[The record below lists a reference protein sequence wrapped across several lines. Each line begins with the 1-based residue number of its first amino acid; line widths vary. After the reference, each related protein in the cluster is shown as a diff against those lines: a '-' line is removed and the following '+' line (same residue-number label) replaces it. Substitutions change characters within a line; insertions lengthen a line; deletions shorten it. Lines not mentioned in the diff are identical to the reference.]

1 MHSLL
6 KRARTVHVSAIPM
19 LRAGDASGDA
29 RVVVVAAARKG
40 LVEVEVLPPQT
51 GGVDASA
58 PSEAALS
65 TSDASA
71 AAKVCRCSLPPVNI
85 ASRSPYGEGHV
96 AWT

>member
-1 MHSLL
+1 M
-6 KRARTVHVSAIPM
+6 
-19 LRAGDASGDA
+19 AGDASGDP

-40 LVEVEVLPPQT
+40 LVEVEVSPLQT

-71 AAKVCRCSLPPVNI
+71 AAKVSPNSLPKI
-85 ASRSPYGEGHV
+85 IWS
-96 AWT
+96 